1 MRYTSV
7 YELYKTKTISVKEL
21 RNGHGSGPA
30 IWDYISEK
38 FMGEKFPMF
47 DESKSKHFWGL
58 YKYARLSEHERVV
71 LLSTYDDSFIEVDN
85 LPEFALSC
93 EIVSKLIIEKTRW
106 DWNHFSDIGRVADD
120 VSKNHDYRCIGIC
133 IGCTSVS
140 DEWDYY
146 KKGARAWGIYS
157 EINGLQLTSTNSV

>member
-1 MRYTSV
+1 MSYSSV
-7 YELYKTKTISVKEL
+7 YELYKTKTISIKEL

-47 DESKSKHFWGL
+47 DDKKAEAFWAL
-58 YKYARLSEHERVV
+58 YKDGRLTEHERVV
-71 LLSTYDDSFIEVDN
+71 LLSTYDNSFIEVDN
-85 LPEFALSC
+85 LQEFAKSC

-106 DWNHFSDIGRVADD
+106 DWNHFADIGKVAEA
-120 VSKNHDYRCIGIC
+120 VSKKHDYRCIGIC

-140 DEWDYY
+140 DEWGYY
-146 KKGARAWGIYS
+146 KKGDEVWGIYNQ
-157 EINGLQLTSTNSV
+157 IGQLTL